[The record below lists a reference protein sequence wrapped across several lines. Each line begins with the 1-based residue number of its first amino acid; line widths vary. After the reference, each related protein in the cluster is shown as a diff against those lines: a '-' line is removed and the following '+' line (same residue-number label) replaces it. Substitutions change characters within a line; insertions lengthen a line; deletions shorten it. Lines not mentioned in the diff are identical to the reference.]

1 MCDGLVCEGREDH
14 RVLCVDAAEGADDG
28 TECDRLV
35 LLKSAA
41 ARQCLARDC
50 ADRRR
55 LRVANSD
62 ADADVPVVIV
72 IFITVIV
79 DGAESAS
86 SISSLQRPR
95 FRMSRA
101 Q

>member
-1 MCDGLVCEGREDH
+1 MSWCA
-14 RVLCVDAAEGADDG
+14 RVEKTIECGASTLQRMPSMAPG
-28 TECDRLV
+28 CDRLV

-72 IFITVIV
+72 IFITVVV
-79 DGAESAS
+79 DGAESPS
-86 SISSLQRPR
+86 SISSLQHPR
-95 FRMSRA
+95 FPMSRA